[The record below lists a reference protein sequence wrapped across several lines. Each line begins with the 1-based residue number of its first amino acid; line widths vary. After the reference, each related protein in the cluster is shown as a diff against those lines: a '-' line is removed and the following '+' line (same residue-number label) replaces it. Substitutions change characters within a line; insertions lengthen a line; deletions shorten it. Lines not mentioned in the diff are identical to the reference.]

1 MSLYVRGVSGHLGL
15 IIAFICQPRYEKL
28 QTIYID
34 LKGGGMD
41 LLNVVLNGA
50 VEATYETLVESHD
63 CGFFDGGCYTLAY
76 AVNAVF
82 PTTSKVMHISRTERN
97 RDHAIVYF
105 PVRDE
110 YFDADGFQTKE
121 QLFQKMRELEA
132 TPVEVLLPFD
142 DIDTKTIFPD
152 INEKLQQAIKAG
164 FGDGN

>member
-1 MSLYVRGVSGHLGL
+1 
-15 IIAFICQPRYEKL
+15 
-28 QTIYID
+28 
-34 LKGGGMD
+34 
-41 LLNVVLNGA
+41 
-50 VEATYETLVESHD
+50 
-63 CGFFDGGCYTLAY
+63 
-76 AVNAVF
+76 
-82 PTTSKVMHISRTERN
+82 
-97 RDHAIVYF
+97 
-105 PVRDE
+105 RDE